1 MENESFIQKTTR
13 ATIRIV
19 KRILLIALLL
29 GIGTLCYLYWGVYE
43 EGVWAGKVLS
53 ISQKGVL
60 FKTREGKITV
70 ESFGSLKGA
79 SPFAETRDFSIEKSE
94 EQVIKDLEEVAL
106 NGERV
111 SLHFIKRYVAFPWR
125 GDTKYFITRVERGHT
140 KEQ

>member
-1 MENESFIQKTTR
+1 MTKTQCTMKKLLTT
-13 ATIRIV
+13 A
-19 KRILLIALLL
+19 ILLV
-29 GIGTLCYLYWGVYE
+29 GTLTFAQNPHNHTKEEKRLMYE
-43 EGVWAGKVLS
+43 L
-53 ISQKGVL
+53 IQHQL
-60 FKTREGKITV
+60 DEGKITV

-79 SPFAETRDFSIEKSE
+79 SPFVETRDFSIEKSE
-94 EQVIKDLEEVAL
+94 EQVIKDLQEVAL